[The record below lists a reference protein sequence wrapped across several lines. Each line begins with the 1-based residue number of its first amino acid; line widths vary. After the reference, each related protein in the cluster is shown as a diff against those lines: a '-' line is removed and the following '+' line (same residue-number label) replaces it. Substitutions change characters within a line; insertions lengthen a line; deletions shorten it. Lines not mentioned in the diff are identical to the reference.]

1 MEQIKKIIGLN
12 LVILVIY
19 TILIQLIAKDDLGIL
34 LVTFYT
40 VMAHALINGILTTF
54 FLFKDQDSPLSK
66 AFFLSTA
73 LIILVGFSSC
83 WGNVFISDLIR

>member
-12 LVILVIY
+12 LVILVAY
-19 TILIQLIAKDDLGIL
+19 TVLIQLIAQDGLKIL
-34 LVTFYT
+34 VVTFYT
-40 VMAHALINGILTTF
+40 VMAHTLINGILTTF

-66 AFFLSTA
+66 AFFLSA
-73 LIILVGFSSC
+73 VLIMLIGFSSC